1 MQAKN
6 YCRFRMT
13 DGKPFKRYT
22 DDIPPLGTEHHRLS
36 LPLPT
41 YFPFIYIR
49 RDIRKDGI
57 GGLFYVSDSLEYFFC
72 GIIVIIGKKK
82 RYNNDA
88 PEDIGRFFIVSFLI
102 IINYEQKLFL
112 GAVGGG
118 AADGL

>member
-1 MQAKN
+1 MSKESRSGGAGADRRTPRLLIYPVGDTEARILLEGQTEGAVATVADAPGQELG
-6 YCRFRMT
+6 R
-13 DGKPFKRYT
+13 DGT
-22 DDIPPLGTEHHRLS
+22 AG
-36 LPLPT
+36 
-41 YFPFIYIR
+41 
-49 RDIRKDGI
+49 RD
-57 GGLFYVSDSLEYFFC
+57 GLAIEPDEISV
-72 GIIVIIGKKK
+72 KKK